1 MPQSEKPNIFTVTGV
16 KLDATLELP
25 DGTTRAYALLLHKL
39 GDAGRRISAHLAARG
54 IAVLTLGGTDDAA
67 FAAGLEYLR
76 RHHAGPAVL
85 RGHGAGSA
93 AVLNVA
99 ASVDEARAICLIGA
113 ELSADAP
120 VDHISNLRKALL
132 VFHSPIDDV
141 AGIENA
147 SRIFVAARHPKSFV
161 SLDGANHG
169 LTTPTDA
176 DYVGE
181 VTAAWATRYI
191 GTLDGIAPL
200 VARGVE
206 GAVVVE
212 ETGQGRFSNAVN
224 VNGNHMLLADEPS
237 SHGGDDTGPN
247 PYDLLVAGLGA
258 CKSMTLRMYAERK
271 GIPLERARVTLRHR
285 KIHAED
291 CAECETETEMVDDIA
306 VEIELFGDLDTETRQ
321 RLFEIADRCPVHRTL
336 HGEIHIASRLV
347 D

>member
-1 MPQSEKPNIFTVTGV
+1 MPQSEKPTIATATGV

-25 DGTTRAYALLLHKL
+25 VGTPRAYALFLHEL
-39 GDAGRRISAHLAARG
+39 GDAGRQISAHLAARD
-54 IAVLTLGGTDDAA
+54 IAVLALGGSDDTA
-67 FAAGLEYLR
+67 FAAGLDYLR
-76 RHHAGPAVL
+76 RHYAGPAVL
-85 RGHGAGSA
+85 LGHGTGAA
-93 AVLNVA
+93 AVLYAA
-99 ASVDEARAICLIGA
+99 ASVEEARAICLIGA
-113 ELSADAP
+113 ELPADAP
-120 VDHISNLRKALL
+120 IDPISHLRKALL
-132 VFHSPIDDV
+132 VFHSPVDDT

-161 SLDGANHG
+161 SLDGADHG
-169 LTTPTDA
+169 LTAPLDA

-191 GTLDGIAPL
+191 GTLGGVTQLA
-200 VARGVE
+200 AKGVE

-212 ETGQGRFSNAVN
+212 ETGKGRFSNAIN
-224 VNGNHMLLADEPS
+224 VNGIHMLLADEPP

-247 PYDLLVAGLGA
+247 PYDLLLAGLGA

-291 CAECETETEMVDDIA
+291 CAECETETGMVDDIA
-306 VEIELFGDLDTETRQ
+306 VEIELFGDLDAETRQ

-336 HGEIHIASRLV
+336 HGEIHIGSRLI